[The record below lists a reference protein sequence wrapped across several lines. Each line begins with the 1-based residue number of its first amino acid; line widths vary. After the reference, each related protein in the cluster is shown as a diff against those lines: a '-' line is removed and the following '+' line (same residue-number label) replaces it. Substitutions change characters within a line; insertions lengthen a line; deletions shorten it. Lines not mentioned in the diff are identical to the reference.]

1 MNKKKILLIVVA
13 IVVVAVGI
21 VVAVVSQKE
30 KEMDPEEFLERF
42 EQAAEEVLG
51 EDVQQ
56 VSKTELVATLT
67 YGHET
72 DKDNNIYYRIL
83 KTTYGE
89 AGDPDA
95 VTGLNT
101 DALNV
106 LFPVDM
112 MDSCEEMII
121 QDWHG
126 ALYKKDDTAYLCW
139 TYDPEVTYV
148 LEYTP
153 SKMDD
158 SEIIKMMCG
167 HCFDKSFAS
176 ESGEKRRGLFFGKV
190 CSGKCR
196 EEVFE
201 RKYFLRYNKAI

>member
-1 MNKKKILLIVVA
+1 MNRKKTFFIVLVIA
-13 IVVVAVGI
+13 VVAVGAI
-21 VVAVVSQKE
+21 FDLTSQKE
-30 KEMDPEEFLERF
+30 KEMNPEEFPERF
-42 EQAAEEVLG
+42 EKATEEVLG
-51 EDVQQ
+51 EDIQQ

-89 AGDPDA
+89 AGDPSS

-112 MDSCEEMII
+112 MDSCEEMMI
-121 QDWHG
+121 QEWHG

-139 TYDPEVTYV
+139 TVDPEVSYV

-153 SKMDD
+153 SKMPD
-158 SEIIKMMCG
+158 SEIIKM
-167 HCFDKSFAS
+167 A
-176 ESGEKRRGLFFGKV
+176 ESAAPI
-190 CSGKCR
+190 
-196 EEVFE
+196 EE
-201 RKYFLRYNKAI
+201 

>member
-1 MNKKKILLIVVA
+1 MNRKKIFFIILVIA
-13 IVVVAVGI
+13 VVVFGAI
-21 VVAVVSQKE
+21 FALTSQKE
-30 KEMDPEEFLERF
+30 KEMNPEEFLERF
-42 EQAAEEVLG
+42 EKAAEEVLG
-51 EDVQQ
+51 EDIQQ

-89 AGDPDA
+89 AGDPSS

-112 MDSCEEMII
+112 MDSCEEMMI

-139 TYDPEVTYV
+139 TVDPEVSYV

-153 SKMDD
+153 SKMAD
-158 SEIIKMMCG
+158 SEILKM
-167 HCFDKSFAS
+167 A
-176 ESGEKRRGLFFGKV
+176 ESAEPI
-190 CSGKCR
+190 
-196 EEVFE
+196 E
-201 RKYFLRYNKAI
+201 

>member
-1 MNKKKILLIVVA
+1 MSKKRVLLIAFAFV
-13 IVVVAVGI
+13 IVAVGI
-21 VVAVVSQKE
+21 VAAVVSQKQ
-30 KEMDPEEFLERF
+30 KEMDTQEFLQRF
-42 EQAAEEVLG
+42 EKAAEEVLG
-51 EDVQQ
+51 EDIQQ
-56 VSKTELVATLT
+56 VSKTELIATLT

-89 AGDPDA
+89 AGDPSS

-112 MDSCEEMII
+112 MDSCEEMMI
-121 QDWHG
+121 QDWYG

-139 TYDPEVTYV
+139 TVDPEVSYV

-153 SKMDD
+153 SKMPD
-158 SEIIKMMCG
+158 SEIIKM
-167 HCFDKSFAS
+167 A
-176 ESGEKRRGLFFGKV
+176 ESAKPI
-190 CSGKCR
+190 
-196 EEVFE
+196 EEE
-201 RKYFLRYNKAI
+201 

>member
-1 MNKKKILLIVVA
+1 MNRKKTFFIVLIIA
-13 IVVVAVGI
+13 VVAVGAI
-21 VVAVVSQKE
+21 FALTSQKE
-30 KEMDPEEFLERF
+30 KEMNPEEFLERF
-42 EQAAEEVLG
+42 EKAAEEVLG
-51 EDVQQ
+51 EDIQQ

-89 AGDPDA
+89 AGDPSS

-112 MDSCEEMII
+112 MDSCEEMMI
-121 QDWHG
+121 QDWYG

-139 TYDPEVTYV
+139 TCDPEVTYV

-153 SKMDD
+153 SKMPD
-158 SEIIKMMCG
+158 SEIIKM
-167 HCFDKSFAS
+167 A
-176 ESGEKRRGLFFGKV
+176 ESAEPV
-190 CSGKCR
+190 
-196 EEVFE
+196 E
-201 RKYFLRYNKAI
+201 

>member
-13 IVVVAVGI
+13 IVVVAAGI
-21 VVAVVSQKE
+21 IVAVVSQKE
-30 KEMDPEEFLERF
+30 KEMDPKEFLERF

-56 VSKTELVATLT
+56 VSKTELAATLT

-89 AGDPDA
+89 AGDPSS

-112 MDSCEEMII
+112 MDSCKEMMI

-139 TYDPEVTYV
+139 TVDPEVSYV

-153 SKMDD
+153 SKMSD
-158 SEIIKMMCG
+158 SEIIKM
-167 HCFDKSFAS
+167 A
-176 ESGEKRRGLFFGKV
+176 ESAAPMEEKT
-190 CSGKCR
+190 
-196 EEVFE
+196 E
-201 RKYFLRYNKAI
+201 N